1 MEVFIV
7 RIYRNDTKKDK
18 KNPHSLVGIV
28 ENVATEGKKSFR
40 DFDELWEILSSAED
54 KKGKQVSHI

>member
-7 RIYRNDTKKDK
+7 RIYRNDRKKDK

-28 ENVATEGKKSFR
+28 EEVATKRKKAFR
-40 DFDELWEILSSAED
+40 DFDELREILNST
-54 KKGKQVSHI
+54 KGKKEKDRYI

>member
-18 KNPHSLVGIV
+18 KNPQSLVGIV
-28 ENVATEGKKSFR
+28 EEVGTERKKAFR
-40 DFDELWEILSSAED
+40 GFDEFWEILKSTKD
-54 KKGKQVSHI
+54 KNEKQVCHI

>member
-18 KNPHSLVGIV
+18 KNPQSLVGIV
-28 ENVATEGKKSFR
+28 EEVATERKKHLEVFTNCGKS
-40 DFDELWEILSSAED
+40 
-54 KKGKQVSHI
+54 